1 MTKKRLAFNVASL
14 LMQVAKRLLKA
25 KRLLARGKRKDAQ
38 AARALLDE
46 IGQLLCLFHDVHKQE
61 LP

>member
-14 LMQVAKRLLKA
+14 LMQVAKRLLEA
-25 KRLLARGKRKDAQ
+25 KRLLAHGKRKET
-38 AARALLDE
+38 RVLLDE
-46 IGQLLCLFHDVHKQE
+46 IGNLLCLFHDVHKQE

>member
-14 LMQVAKRLLKA
+14 LMQVAQRLLKA
-25 KRLLARGKRKDAQ
+25 KRLLDRGKRKET
-38 AARALLDE
+38 RAVLDE
-46 IGQLLCLFHDVHKQE
+46 IGNLLCLFHDVHKQE